1 MTFGVVGTGDEA
13 ARKGVVR
20 LTVKEKVLL
29 QLDEHACEPDLG
41 EYPIELTQKGLA
53 ESIGV
58 RRSHIATSMKGLL
71 DETLVET
78 RKERVEGEQRR
89 QNIYALTPNGSKKS
103 KDIRDKLAALE
114 VDFESEDGI
123 KRVRV
128 NELFGS
134 PRLPLASIVNQLE
147 HGGLVRDGIMLV
159 TQPGRRMIPI
169 YCPTCKRSIEVENI
183 YGSEEVGFDCPG
195 CGRPY
200 KISPVQKVVGVQQ
213 QEPAEIRIRTPGA
226 SPLAFVVVLMVIV
239 LVVANIYL
247 FEPWLFNSV
256 CVMAFVI
263 LIPLLLFFVGF
274 GMRKKQ
280 IRVTVKRSR
289 QAAGVIV
296 STMVLGAFLTVV
308 WNFIVVDIDFERELT
323 ILGFF
328 VAGVTLGYLGTWGV
342 SPSSRGEFL
351 FASGALITMV
361 TVAIPFVT
369 DLGGLTMATAPFIGV
384 LGVAT
389 LVASTLHVVDR
400 ETQVLDLLLAGGAL
414 VVIVALAVFLQ
425 EEKDTLG
432 YVIFASL
439 MLLGAVLGMLRFVQP
454 RAETDLGAHFT
465 YSIALAAGILFV
477 MLGLFMISG
486 DSPLAGGLEIAIM
499 APFLYFGGAKV
510 FGSDWMYRV
519 PIVAYLVF
527 VEVLIVSDA
536 FLA

>member
-1 MTFGVVGTGDEA
+1 MV
-13 ARKGVVR
+13 K

-29 QLDEHACEPDLG
+29 QLDEHACEPDRG

-58 RRSHIATSMKGLL
+58 RRSHIATSTKGLL
-71 DETLVET
+71 DEKLVET

-114 VDFESEDGI
+114 VDFESEDGT
-123 KRVRV
+123 KCVRV
-128 NELFGS
+128 SELFGS

-147 HGGLVRDGIMLV
+147 RGNLVRDGIMLV

-200 KISPVQKVVGVQQ
+200 KISPVQKVVGVQE
-213 QEPAEIRIRTPGA
+213 EPAEIRIRTPGA

-247 FEPWLFNSV
+247 FEPSLFGST
-256 CVMAFVI
+256 CIMAFVI
-263 LIPLLLFFVGF
+263 LIPLLLFFVSF
-274 GMRKKQ
+274 VMPKKH
-280 IRVTVKRSR
+280 VSVPVKRSR

-296 STMVLGAFLTVV
+296 STMVLGAILVII
-308 WNFIVVDIDFERELT
+308 WNFFVIDIDFERELT

-328 VAGVTLGYLGTWGV
+328 AAAVTLGYGGTWGV
-342 SPSSRGEFL
+342 SPSLRGEFL

-361 TVAIPFVT
+361 TVAIPFIS

-400 ETQVLDLLLAGGAL
+400 ETQVLDLLSAGGAL

-425 EEKDTLG
+425 EEKNTLG
-432 YVIFASL
+432 YVIFTSL
-439 MLLGAVLGMLRFVQP
+439 VLLGVVLGMLRFIQP
-454 RAETDLGAHFT
+454 RVETDLGAHFE

-477 MLGLFMISG
+477 ILGLFMISG

-510 FGSDWMYRV
+510 FSSDWMYRV

-527 VEVLIVSDA
+527 IEVLTVVSA